1 MTWPLTKVSGFFFQH
16 CLKTFT
22 IWKSFRRWNKI
33 SRFVPAT
40 EQFFVRVYV
49 GSFNNTDNLRIF
61 FRGIAVAKEAFVN
74 IGIQANQL
82 DSKLRLQLG

>member
-1 MTWPLTKVSGFFFQH
+1 LAADESQRVFFPTLPQDIH
-16 CLKTFT
+16 DLEV
-22 IWKSFRRWNKI
+22 IPALEQD